1 MTDGGVDVRLLGQH
15 LHRVRKERK
24 KRLTEVFDATGISV
38 ASLSRIE
45 RGGSQSVDAKTL
57 IALCDWLNLSI
68 DQFKENP
75 SAPRLPAKP
84 LYKVVK
90 TIPDVVE
97 LHLRA
102 DKNLD
107 RGTADAL
114 ATLFRTAYEQ
124 MSKKS

>member
-1 MTDGGVDVRLLGQH
+1 MTEGVDVRLLGQH

-24 KRLTEVFDATGISV
+24 KRLTQVWEETGVSI

-45 RGGSQSVDAKTL
+45 RGGSHSIDAKTL
-57 IALCDWLNLSI
+57 LALCDWLGSSV
-68 DQFKENP
+68 DMFKENP
-75 SAPRLPAKP
+75 RTNVLSAK
-84 LYKVVK
+84 KS
-90 TIPDVVE
+90 TTTPDAVE

-107 RGTADAL
+107 RKTADVL
-114 ATLFRTAYEQ
+114 STLFRTAYEQ

>member
-24 KRLTEVFDATGISV
+24 KRLTQVWGESGVSV

-45 RGGSQSVDAKTL
+45 RGGSHSVDAKTL
-57 IALCDWLNLSI
+57 LALCEWLNMSVEL
-68 DQFKENP
+68 FKENP
-75 SAPRLPAKP
+75 RVQSKAHKQPS
-84 LYKVVK
+84 
-90 TIPDVVE
+90 TPDAIE

-102 DKNLD
+102 DKKLD
-107 RGTADAL
+107 RETADAL
-114 ATLFRTAYEQ
+114 SKMFRMAYEQ

>member
-15 LHRVRKERK
+15 LNRVRKERK
-24 KRLTEVFDATGISV
+24 KRLTQVSEATGVSV

-57 IALCDWLNLSI
+57 IALCDWMNTSVELY
-68 DQFKENP
+68 KENP
-75 SAPRLPAKP
+75 RVTGKQGQKPPA
-84 LYKVVK
+84 
-90 TIPDVVE
+90 TPDAVE

-107 RGTADAL
+107 RATADAL
-114 ATLFRTAYEQ
+114 AMLFRTAYEQ

>member
-15 LHRVRKERK
+15 LNRVRKERR
-24 KRLTEVFDATGISV
+24 KRLTEVHEATGISV

-57 IALCDWLNLSI
+57 IALCDWMKVSM

-75 SAPRLPAKP
+75 SVPRSPGKSGQKP
-84 LYKVVK
+84 VG
-90 TIPDVVE
+90 TPDAVE

-107 RGTADAL
+107 RSTADAL
-114 ATLFRTAYEQ
+114 SKLFRTAYEQ

>member
-15 LHRVRKERK
+15 LHRARKERK
-24 KRLTEVFDATGISV
+24 KRLTQVSEATGISV

-45 RGGSQSVDAKTL
+45 RGGSQGIDAKTL
-57 IALCDWLNLSI
+57 IALCDWMKTSVEL
-68 DQFKENP
+68 FKENP
-75 SAPRLPAKP
+75 RITGRSGQTPPA
-84 LYKVVK
+84 
-90 TIPDVVE
+90 TPDAVE

-107 RGTADAL
+107 RATADAL

>member
-1 MTDGGVDVRLLGQH
+1 MTDGVDVRLLGQH

-24 KRLTEVFDATGISV
+24 KRLTQVWEETGVSI

-45 RGGSQSVDAKTL
+45 RGGSHSIDAKTL
-57 IALCDWLNLSI
+57 LALCDWLGSSV
-68 DQFKENP
+68 DMFKENP
-75 SAPRLPAKP
+75 RANVLSTK
-84 LYKVVK
+84 KS
-90 TIPDVVE
+90 TTTPDAVE

-107 RGTADAL
+107 RKTADVL
-114 ATLFRTAYEQ
+114 STLFRTAYEQ